1 MDNDKNKQMNAEMS
15 AALFSERERFEM
27 LFAEHWKKVA
37 VIGVLIALVV
47 ALAFTAWSIAER
59 SATGAAHAFADAA
72 DIPALEKALAENGS
86 KKGALAARRRLVQ
99 LYVDAKK
106 YDEAKKQLKL
116 IAADPEAD
124 GAIRGTSMLT
134 EGLIFELQGK
144 DKEAA
149 ALFAKAA
156 RDANLDAGLRLEAAA
171 AAGRLLAPVD
181 PDGAATLLEQ
191 ASRLAANNQR
201 AAQALSTVK
210 DLKLAL
216 DNGELGAK
224 PKAKAKKAK

>member
-47 ALAFTAWSIAER
+47 ALIFTAWSIAER

-106 YDEAKKQLKL
+106 YDEAMKQLKL
-116 IAADPEAD
+116 VAADPEAD
-124 GAIRGTSMLT
+124 GAIRGTAALT
-134 EGLIFELQGK
+134 EALILELQGK
-144 DKEAA
+144 NKEAA
-149 ALFAKAA
+149 ALFTRIA
-156 RDANLDAGLRLEAAA
+156 RDANVEAALRLEAAA
-171 AAGRLLAPVD
+171 AAGRLLAPAD
-181 PDGAATLLEQ
+181 PNGAAAVLEQ
-191 ASRLAANNQR
+191 AAKLTANNQR

-216 DNGELGAK
+216 ENGELGAK
-224 PKAKAKKAK
+224 PKVRAQKAK